1 MLFFGGNMIKRIIF
15 DLDNTLIP
23 WNKDWNVYIKKA
35 FEFFNIN
42 ITEEEHI
49 ALLNT
54 VANYEKKYNMYDK
67 YLMTKELGKTL
78 NKEISIDVL
87 EKWIEYLK
95 DCYTYDETVED
106 VLKYLSNKYELV
118 VLTNWFTEQQKTRLE
133 KLVT

>member
-1 MLFFGGNMIKRIIF
+1 MIKRIIF

-54 VANYEKKYNMYDK
+54 VANYEKNITCMI
-67 YLMTKELGKTL
+67 
-78 NKEISIDVL
+78 NI
-87 EKWIEYLK
+87 
-95 DCYTYDETVED
+95 
-106 VLKYLSNKYELV
+106 
-118 VLTNWFTEQQKTRLE
+118 
-133 KLVT
+133 